1 MQVSLGA
8 ASLRPWKI
16 EDALALVEAANNRNV
31 WITLRDRM
39 PHPYTLADAEDYLQQ
54 RTRDSSGLSLCIEIA
69 GRAAGGIGLRPG
81 EDVSR
86 LTAELGY
93 WLAEPFWHRGIIT
106 AAVRAVVP
114 YGFKRFPLN
123 RIEAYVFANNPA
135 SARVLEKAGFT
146 FEGRLRRSVIKDGQ
160 ILDSLVYARL
170 REEEEA

>member
-54 RTRDSSGLSLCIEIA
+54 RTRDSSGLALCIEVA
-69 GRAAGGIGLRPG
+69 GRAAGGIGLHPG

-86 LTAELGY
+86 LTAELGF

-114 YGFKRFPLN
+114 YGFKRF
-123 RIEAYVFANNPA
+123 R
-135 SARVLEKAGFT
+135 
-146 FEGRLRRSVIKDGQ
+146 
-160 ILDSLVYARL
+160 
-170 REEEEA
+170 